1 MHTTGFPESEV
12 DDSAGYPAYEAG
24 SIGEVDEPSEDYGRA
39 VADV

>member
-1 MHTTGFPESEV
+1 M

-24 SIGEVDEPSEDYGRA
+24 GIGEVDEPGEDYGGA